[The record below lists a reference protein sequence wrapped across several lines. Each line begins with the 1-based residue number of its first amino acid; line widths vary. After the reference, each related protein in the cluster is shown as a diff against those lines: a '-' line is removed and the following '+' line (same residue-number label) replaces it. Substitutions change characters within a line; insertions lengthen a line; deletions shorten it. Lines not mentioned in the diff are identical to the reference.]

1 VTDTIIATWLAYALI
16 GYGAIGL
23 LFSLF
28 FVLLGVQSIDPA
40 ARGAGIGFRLIVVPG
55 CVLLWPLLLTRWIRV
70 SAPPEE
76 SNPHRDLARAAEDR
90 L

>member
-1 VTDTIIATWLAYALI
+1 MTSAVIATGLSYATI
-16 GYGAIGL
+16 GYGALGL

-28 FVLLGVQSIDPA
+28 FVLFGVQSIDPA

-55 CVLLWPLLLTRWIRV
+55 CVLLWPLLLVRWIRA
-70 SAPPEE
+70 SEPPEE

-90 L
+90 G